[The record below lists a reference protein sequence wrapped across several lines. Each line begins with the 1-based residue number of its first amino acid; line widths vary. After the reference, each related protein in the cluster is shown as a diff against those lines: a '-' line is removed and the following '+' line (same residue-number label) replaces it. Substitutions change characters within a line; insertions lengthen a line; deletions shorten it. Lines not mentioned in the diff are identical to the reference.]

1 MDNQLNDLKTLL
13 HRYGQWVDAEKRI
26 IEVTSAACIESAVSD
41 LAGVYWIETTMPV
54 SEMQRAI
61 ANVLGQEEKRVRAK
75 APKGTSLIEQ
85 QGAGWYVAYSG
96 TEENVRKRLKQH
108 LFNQGSPKTAK
119 LGCVIDAEPFSRF
132 QWRVG
137 FFLIESYEIR
147 YAVEA
152 WWRLNKGW
160 PVFCLR

>member
-1 MDNQLNDLKTLL
+1 MANDLDELKILL
-13 HRYGQWVDAEKRI
+13 DCYGQRVDAEKTVV
-26 IEVTSAACIESAVSD
+26 EVNGEACIDSSVPDS
-41 LAGVYWIETTMPV
+41 AGVYWIETTMPV
-54 SEMQRAI
+54 GEMRGAI
-61 ANVLGQEEKRVRAK
+61 TKVLGKEKK
-75 APKGTSLIEQ
+75 ARSKPPKDTSLIEQ
-85 QGAGWYVAYSG
+85 QGTDWYVVYSG
-96 TEENVRKRLKQH
+96 TEKNLRKRLKQH
-108 LFNQGSPKTAK
+108 LLNQGGPKTAK

>member
-1 MDNQLNDLKTLL
+1 MANELDDLKNLL
-13 HRYGQWVDAEKRI
+13 DRYGQRVDAEKSVV
-26 IEVTSAACIESAVSD
+26 EVNSEACIDTSVPDS
-41 LAGVYWIETTMPV
+41 AGVYWIETTMPV

-61 ANVLGQEEKRVRAK
+61 SKGKRIRSRP
-75 APKGTSLIEQ
+75 PKGTSLIEQ
-85 QGAGWYVAYSG
+85 YGTDWYVVYSG

-108 LFNQGSPKTAK
+108 LFNQGSSKTAK
-119 LGCVIDAEPFSRF
+119 LGCVLDKEPFSRF